1 MLAHKL
7 KNSTREQDWW
17 MPDKTFRGQVH
28 SSECW
33 NQAQIIV
40 HSTNKCS
47 TTSWSCWKLV
57 GPKLWEVWLKAQHRT
72 LLKWSKKGLVA
83 ETKTKN
89 PVRPLISAGG
99 KVCLGVEG
107 GITYWFCGCLCEI
120 ILCAVGCEMLE
131 CWWLHLRYLSFFFAL
146 LPLIVMMLLVY
157 STTSSHTFT
166 GYSTVQELLLL
177 PFSSELRSR
186 VKVEAAVLGSRP

>member
-72 LLKWSKKGLVA
+72 LPKWSKKGLVA

-99 KVCLGVEG
+99 KVCLGVG
-107 GITYWFCGCLCEI
+107 GG
-120 ILCAVGCEMLE
+120 GGNN
-131 CWWLHLRYLSFFFAL
+131 
-146 LPLIVMMLLVY
+146 LLVLWVPVWNHIVCCWVWNAGVLMIAF
-157 STTSSHTFT
+157 TVLVLFLCPSSFNCHDVV
-166 GYSTVQELLLL
+166 GVQHHELTNLYG
-177 PFSSELRSR
+177 
-186 VKVEAAVLGSRP
+186 V